1 MNRTSDR
8 PVHTAWRWFF
18 LVAAAYDIA
27 LGLAFM
33 VGGERILDAI
43 GMEVPPHVAYIQ
55 LAAVF
60 ITVQGLSY
68 LLPWRDPWANEGVV
82 WVGVAYKASYA
93 ALAGWYLVMGMLPS
107 MFFVPWAALDVCF
120 MIGFLV
126 FLREARGQRSG

>member
-8 PVHTAWRWFF
+8 PALTAWRWFF
-18 LVAAAYDIA
+18 LVAAAYDMA
-27 LGLAFM
+27 LGLVFM

-43 GMEVPPHVAYIQ
+43 GMEVPPHV
-55 LAAVF
+55 AAVF

-93 ALAGWYLVMGMLPS
+93 ALAGWYLVMGTLPS
-107 MFFVPWAALDVCF
+107 MFFVPWAVLDVCF

-126 FLREARGQRSG
+126 FLREARRQRSG

>member
-8 PVHTAWRWFF
+8 PVPAAWRWFF
-18 LVAAAYDIA
+18 LVAAAYDMA

-68 LLPWRDPWANEGVV
+68 LLPWHDPWANEGVV

-126 FLREARGQRSG
+126 FLREARRQRSG